1 MSYNNNENRN
11 DVRVFSVTMTE
22 TELKLFSKFLEERYY
37 SDKKESKLT
46 DEEEELVKQ
55 ISYLPNRE
63 REKLKKQFETEE
75 FLKGVA
81 KEQIKER
88 GSAKDALGVAGGL
101 LGAGAGFA
109 LGSQEGGIPIPYTNS
124 YLGRWGGA
132 ALGHVTAKAVGS
144 SIGVLKD
151 RAEVKQI
158 VRDYREEPQN
168 PRFKEIVDE
177 AEKNRNLIDI
187 AEGKMNRS
195 DFANKWHK
203 DKASDSKKKREF

>member
-1 MSYNNNENRN
+1 MEKNNKGIEKI
-11 DVRVFSVTMTE
+11 FSVTMTE
-22 TELKLFSKFLEERYY
+22 TELKLFSKFLEERHY

-88 GSAKDALGVAGGL
+88 GSAKDVLGFTGGL

-132 ALGHVTAKAVGS
+132 ALGHATAKAVGS
-144 SIGVLKD
+144 GIGALKD
-151 RAEVKQI
+151 HAEVKQVI
-158 VRDYREEPQN
+158 RDYRDEPNN
-168 PRFKEIVDE
+168 PRFKEITDE
-177 AEKNRNLIDI
+177 AEKSRNLIDV

-195 DFANKWHK
+195 DFANKWHNT
-203 DKASDSKKKREF
+203 SDSKKKREF